1 VCFNCQWPYISASH
15 VRLDMPFICMFTN
28 IVYLCHYI
36 FNKYVVRVNSTEGR
50 IDSLFDFGY
59 TKDL

>member
-1 VCFNCQWPYISASH
+1 MCFNCQWPYISASH

-36 FNKYVVRVNSTEGR
+36 FNKYVVRVNSTTREN
-50 IDSLFDFGY
+50 
-59 TKDL
+59 

>member
-1 VCFNCQWPYISASH
+1 MCFNCQWPYISASH

-28 IVYLCHYI
+28 IVYLY
-36 FNKYVVRVNSTEGR
+36 
-50 IDSLFDFGY
+50 LFDFGY